1 MAEYANIIVDI
12 FNEKLDKTFQ
22 YRIPE
27 EMKEKLTLGMQVYV
41 PFGKRNIKGYVVEL
55 TDEPEFE
62 VAKIKEIIGIVT
74 DSVPIESQLIAL
86 AGWMKKNYGATMNH
100 ALKTV
105 IPIKKKSNAVE
116 HKSVRLKLTE
126 IEAKSEL
133 AEFER
138 KHQKARVRLLSA
150 LIENPQ
156 MDQSMITQKLNVSGA
171 VIRALETVGIVE
183 VVSERSYRNPV
194 SHLDSKG
201 YHLTLNE
208 EQQSVVDVIERNL
221 DQNIAKTY
229 LIKGVTGS
237 GKTEV
242 YLTLIADALA
252 QGRTAIFLVPEISL
266 TPQML
271 SQLRARFGSAAAI
284 LHSGLSAG
292 ERFDEWQR
300 LREGSARI
308 AIGARS
314 AVFAPVENIGI
325 IVLDEEH
332 DGSYSSESA
341 PRYNTFDIAL
351 MRARHNGCKLVLGSA
366 TPSVETYKRA
376 LDGEFA
382 LVRMPDRIN
391 ARPLPDVNIV
401 DMRREVKRGNPSP
414 FSAAL
419 RERLE
424 SCLAE
429 GQQAILFLNRRG
441 YSQTVLCRDCGYVAK
456 CEQCDV
462 SLTYHS
468 EENCLKCHYCGA
480 RYRMLEACPSC
491 GGKHIYYAGTGTQR
505 VVGELKKLYP
515 SARML
520 RMDNDTTNGKEG
532 HYRIL
537 KQFADR
543 EADILVGTQMVAKGH
558 DFPLVTLV
566 GILDADMSLHFPD
579 YRSGERTFQLVTQ
592 VAGRSGRGKEK
603 GDVVLQTYDP
613 DNYILRFAA
622 AYDYEGFYRHEVNMR
637 AATMFPPFAVIVRVM
652 VSGAEDRA
660 AVGALREVY
669 EKLQA
674 VFVEEREEFLF
685 FNRMHA
691 PIKRIQGKFRY
702 QVLMRL
708 TSRRLLERIYEIVSG
723 VKHKDTL
730 VWVEEN
736 PSNLS

>member
-1 MAEYANIIVDI
+1 MICEVIVDI
-12 FNEKLDKTFQ
+12 AHSEVDKIFDYVCDAPVQ
-22 YRIPE
+22 AGAR
-27 EMKEKLTLGMQVYV
+27 VAV
-41 PFGKRNIKGYVVEL
+41 PFGRSAATGFVVR
-55 TDEPEFE
+55 
-62 VAKIKEIIGIVT
+62 VKETSDYPAEKLKKVYRVEEGTPAVNA
-74 DSVPIESQLIAL
+74 ECLAL
-86 AGWMKKNYGATMNH
+86 AQAIARRFRVPLALCLRLFIPPEMRTGKVSETYRTFVRFVQDVPTKNAPQQAACLQYLKEHGEADAARLREQFGAAVNALEKKGAVAFERRRVLRDPYKGMEGKEQGH
-100 ALKTV
+100 ALTLAQRRAVEAIGNTQKTV
-105 IPIKKKSNAVE
+105 
-116 HKSVRLKLTE
+116 T
-126 IEAKSEL
+126 
-133 AEFER
+133 
-138 KHQKARVRLLSA
+138 LL
-150 LIENPQ
+150 
-156 MDQSMITQKLNVSGA
+156 
-171 VIRALETVGIVE
+171 
-183 VVSERSYRNPV
+183 
-194 SHLDSKG
+194 H
-201 YHLTLNE
+201 
-208 EQQSVVDVIERNL
+208 
-221 DQNIAKTY
+221 
-229 LIKGVTGS
+229 GVTGS

-252 QGRTAIFLVPEISL
+252 AGKTAIFLVPEISL

-284 LHSGLSAG
+284 LHSALSAG

-314 AVFAPVENIGI
+314 AVFAPVENVGV

-351 MRARHNGCKLVLGSA
+351 LRAKHNGCKLVLGSA

-382 LVRMPDRIN
+382 LVRMPERIN
-391 ARPLPDVNIV
+391 ARPLPDVQIV
-401 DMRREVKRGNPSP
+401 DMRREVRRGNPSP
-414 FSAAL
+414 FSAVL
-419 RERLE
+419 RERLAR
-424 SCLAE
+424 CLDE
-429 GQQAILFLNRRG
+429 EQQAILFLNRRG

-480 RYRMLEACPSC
+480 RYKMLEACPSC
-491 GGKHIYYAGTGTQR
+491 GGRHIYYSGTGTQR

-515 SARML
+515 SARIL
-520 RMDNDTTNGKEG
+520 RMDNDTTGGKEG

-537 KQFADR
+537 KQFSQR

-579 YRSGERTFQLVTQ
+579 YRSNERTFQLVTQ
-592 VAGRSGRGKEK
+592 VAGRSGRGSEK
-603 GDVVLQTYDP
+603 GDVILQTYDP
-613 DNYILRFAA
+613 DNPILRFAA

-637 AATMFPPFAVIVRVM
+637 AATMFPPFALIVRVM
-652 VSGAEDRA
+652 VSAAEERA
-660 AVGALREVY
+660 ALGALREVY

-674 VFVEEREEFLF
+674 VYMEASGDFLF

-691 PIKRIQGKFRY
+691 PIKRIQGRHRY

-708 TSRRLLERIYEIVSG
+708 TTRRLLARIYEIVSG
-723 VKHKDTL
+723 VKYKDVL